1 MPFLLIDN
9 SNTRTKLRLADVG
22 GLQEWKHTIPTRDIT
37 PEVLATIL
45 ADVEFNHAT
54 LCSVVPAK
62 AAVLREYL
70 SPRCPLHE
78 VSCRSKLSIGID
90 YPTPEQIG
98 ADRLANAVAAHA
110 RFGAPAVVIDFG
122 TAVTFDVIGAP
133 GAYLGGVIAP
143 GLATMTDILAQRTAL
158 LPQIDLEEP
167 ESTIGKS
174 TIHAMQV
181 GAVLGYRG
189 MIREIL
195 KGIRQEL
202 PADPTVV
209 ATGGDA
215 TLIARGLP
223 EITHLEPDLTMEGIW
238 RIATA
243 NS

>member
-9 SNTRTKLRLADVG
+9 SNTRTKLRLADAN
-22 GLQEWKHTIPTRDIT
+22 GLQEWKHTILTQDIT
-37 PEVLATIL
+37 PGLLATTL
-45 ADVEFNHAT
+45 ADLEFDHAT
-54 LCSVVPAK
+54 LCSVVPAM
-62 AAVLREYL
+62 AAILREHL
-70 SPRCPLHE
+70 APRSPLHQ
-78 VSCRSKLSIGID
+78 VSCHSNLSIGID

-110 RFGAPAVVIDFG
+110 RFGAPSVVIDFG

-133 GAYLGGVIAP
+133 GSYLGGVIAP
-143 GLATMTDILAQRTAL
+143 GLATMTENLAQRTAL
-158 LPQIDLEEP
+158 LPQIDLQEP

-202 PADPTVV
+202 PADPTVI